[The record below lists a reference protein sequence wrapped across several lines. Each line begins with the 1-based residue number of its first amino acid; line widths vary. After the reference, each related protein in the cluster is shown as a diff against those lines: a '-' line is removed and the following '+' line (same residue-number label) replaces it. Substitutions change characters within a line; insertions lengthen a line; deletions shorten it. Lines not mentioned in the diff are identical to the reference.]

1 MFWSAGK
8 GYSFFHSWLTDKL
21 SACGTEPI
29 WEYLTELENKPYPY
43 DIAYLRYTIQG
54 DNGPPDDL
62 MPEIIK
68 EWNQR
73 YDYPQFIIGTTKQLF
88 EDFESKYANCLPVLK
103 GDMTP
108 YWEDGAA
115 STAKELAMNRQSS
128 DRLNQS
134 EILWS
139 LLDRKSYPE
148 GTFKEGWRN
157 VILFSEHT
165 WGASASGPD
174 PESDFTK
181 LLWKQKSDFAVKGDS
196 LSSLVYKGA
205 LKTLQSSKQTDE
217 TFVQV
222 INTQSW
228 MRSDVVFLISKKDL
242 SQNVL
247 VDEQGKQIPLQK
259 VEGENKWAFIALDI
273 PPLGSKVYTLKPIGK
288 KCFRVSY
295 FLLKK
300 IR

>member
-228 MRSDVVFLISKKDL
+228 MRSDVVFLISKRICHRMYWWM
-242 SQNVL
+242 SR
-247 VDEQGKQIPLQK
+247 
-259 VEGENKWAFIALDI
+259 ENKFLF
-273 PPLGSKVYTLKPIGK
+273 K
-288 KCFRVSY
+288 KWRERINGH
-295 FLLKK
+295 L
-300 IR
+300 